1 MRCLT
6 CSYWFIYRFRFG
18 LRQILVP
25 FETLKSYQHSI
36 LSECVNMNIWLCP
49 VKPGSWRIVKNTKI
63 FGAPRRAS
71 KMIRQVKPND
81 LLIFH
86 VLKPVNG
93 IVCVGRVVS
102 EVFEDNEDIW
112 GKDRYPLRVRME
124 FIPALCRDRSNP
136 IPISSL
142 FGSPSTNEITVEPY
156 LKGVWI
162 TKVSKR
168 QYSKLKMILKK
179 RRNAKSAHHTRI

>member
-1 MRCLT
+1 
-6 CSYWFIYRFRFG
+6 
-18 LRQILVP
+18 
-25 FETLKSYQHSI
+25 
-36 LSECVNMNIWLCP
+36 
-49 VKPGSWRIVKNTKI
+49 
-63 FGAPRRAS
+63 
-71 KMIRQVKPND
+71 MIRQVKPND